1 MLVIPYR
8 IMKILASVSCL
19 KQKYNPA
26 GNRNTRICKS
36 K

>member
-1 MLVIPYR
+1 M
-8 IMKILASVSCL
+8 LASVSCL
-19 KQKYNPA
+19 KQKYKPA